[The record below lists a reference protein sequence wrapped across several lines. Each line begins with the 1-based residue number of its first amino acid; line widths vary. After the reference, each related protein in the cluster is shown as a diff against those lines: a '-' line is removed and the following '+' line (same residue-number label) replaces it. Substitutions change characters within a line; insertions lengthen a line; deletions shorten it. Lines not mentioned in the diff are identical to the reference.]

1 MRIHSNGYVGIG
13 TKAPTQKLDV
23 DGKIRIRDGA
33 NNGYIAVSEPDG
45 TMTWTDP
52 LSITTLTGPTGP
64 TGAQGIQ
71 GATGPAGQDGADG
84 QDGHDGATGSKG
96 AQGLYGATGTT
107 ATKESE

>member
-45 TMTWTDP
+45 TMTWTC
-52 LSITTLTGPTGP
+52 L
-64 TGAQGIQ
+64 
-71 GATGPAGQDGADG
+71 
-84 QDGHDGATGSKG
+84 
-96 AQGLYGATGTT
+96 LYTSPSPRDT
-107 ATKESE
+107 A